1 VTDIALLLMMQVILT
16 AARATPDSALDMKEL
31 FGVALEK
38 FKSLH
43 EDETLASPNSATY
56 EFFLKACHRL
66 LPEGVTRSKLV
77 DRALDLCRQRALVT
91 GQACREAFKCDPI
104 LLFKKLDTSIEDEA
118 VGRVFIPTSW
128 CNQVPNKW
136 RVREV
141 KL

>member
-1 VTDIALLLMMQVILT
+1 MMQVILT

-31 FGVALEK
+31 FSVALKK

-43 EDETLASPNSATY
+43 EDGTASSPNSATY

-91 GQACREAFKCDPI
+91 GQACREAFKCDPS
-104 LLFKKLDTSIEDEA
+104 LLFNKLNTSIEDEA
-118 VGRVFIPTSW
+118 AELVVIPASW
-128 CNQVPNKW
+128 CSQVPHRW

-141 KL
+141 RL

>member
-1 VTDIALLLMMQVILT
+1 MMQVILA

-43 EDETLASPNSATY
+43 ADGI
-56 EFFLKACHRL
+56 
-66 LPEGVTRSKLV
+66 PEGETRSKLV
-77 DRALDLCRQRALVT
+77 DRALILCRQRGLVT
-91 GQACREAFKCDPI
+91 SQACREAFKCDPT
-104 LLFKKLDTSIEDEA
+104 LLFMKLKTSREDEVA
-118 VGRVFIPTSW
+118 GRVVIPANW
-128 CNQVPNKW
+128 CNQVPNRW